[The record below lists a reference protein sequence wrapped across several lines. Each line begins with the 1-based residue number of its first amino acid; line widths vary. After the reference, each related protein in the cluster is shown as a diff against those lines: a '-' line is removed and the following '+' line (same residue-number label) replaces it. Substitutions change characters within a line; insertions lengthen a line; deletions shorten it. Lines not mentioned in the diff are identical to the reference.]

1 MLLMIKKTLLIL
13 TFNEINGSKALY
25 DKIPFNL
32 FNEIFVIDGNSS
44 DGTID
49 FWKDKGHNVIIQ
61 KIPGRGAAF
70 VEGVEITTGDH
81 ILFFSPDGNE
91 DPGDI
96 PKLLDTLEGDCDL
109 VIASRFMKG
118 SKSDDATWFRRFG
131 NNMFTFL
138 VNLFFRA
145 KVRDAVNGFRAIKRE
160 KFEKLNLPPSKFEIE
175 FQMTARAGKLK
186 YTIIEIPTHEKD
198 RIGGYSK
205 AGSFS
210 VGFSYI
216 KVLLREIFIG
226 KKFLKG
232 DKKDE

>member
-1 MLLMIKKTLLIL
+1 MTKKTLLII

-32 FNEIFVIDGNSS
+32 FDEVYVIDGNSS

-49 FWKDKGHNVIIQ
+49 FWKEKGHNVIIQ

-70 VEGVEITTGDH
+70 VEGVDITTGDH

-91 DPGDI
+91 DPEDI
-96 PKLLDTLEGDCDL
+96 TKLLDTLEGECDL

-118 SKSDDATWFRRFG
+118 SKSDDVTWFRRFG
-131 NNMFTFL
+131 NNLFTFL
-138 VNLFFRA
+138 INLFFRT
-145 KVRDAVNGFRAIKRE
+145 KVSDAVNGFRAIKRE
-160 KFEKLNLPPSKFEIE
+160 KINKLNLPPSKFEIE

-186 YTIIEIPTHEKD
+186 YNIIEIPTYEKD

-210 VGFSYI
+210 VGFSFI
-216 KVLLREIFIG
+216 KLLIKEVFIG
-226 KKFLKG
+226 KKFLKENR
-232 DKKDE
+232 KDE